1 MKLAGI
7 VPPIGTPL
15 TDDDRV
21 DERGLRNLARFL
33 LDAGVHGLLA
43 NGSMGGFAF
52 LTDDEQIRS
61 ISTTVAEVNGAI
73 PVFGGLG
80 ETSSS
85 RAVRMA
91 KRIARTGVTHITVLP
106 PFYYG
111 ATQEALKAYFSEI
124 AAAVDVPILLYDNP
138 GATKNVIQPDT
149 IADLRRRIPSIVG
162 IKVSNP
168 DQVHLQAVVNLMAT
182 DSDFS
187 VFTGSEFL
195 SLSGLQMGCHGVV
208 GGSHNFCPHLAV
220 DLYDAF
226 RAGDIARARRLQQD
240 LIAAWDVFRH
250 GAIWG
255 GFDEALRYLG
265 LCERATG
272 RPNVATLTP
281 EEAQAVRRILDVH
294 VRPYLAKAVQYS

>member
-21 DERGLRNLARFL
+21 DERGLRNLVRFL

-52 LTDDEQIRS
+52 LVDDEQIQS
-61 ISTTVAEVNGAI
+61 ISTTVAEVNGTV

-91 KRIARTGVTHITVLP
+91 RRIARTGATHITVLP

-111 ATQEALKAYFSEI
+111 ATQDALRAYFSEI
-124 AAAVDVPILLYDNP
+124 ASAVDLPILLYDNP

-149 IADLRRRIPSIVG
+149 IAELRSRIPSIVG
-162 IKVSNP
+162 IKISNP
-168 DQVHLQAVVNLMAT
+168 DQVHLQAVINLMAP
-182 DSDFS
+182 DPDFS
-187 VFTGSEFL
+187 IFTGSEFL
-195 SLSGLQMGCHGVV
+195 CLSGLQMGCHGAV

-220 DLYDAF
+220 DLYSAF
-226 RAGDIARARRLQQD
+226 LAGDIKRARRLQQD
-240 LIAAWDVFRH
+240 LIAAWEVFRY

-265 LCERATG
+265 VCDRATG
-272 RPNVATLTP
+272 RPYRASLTP

-294 VRPYLAKAVQYS
+294 VRPYLSKSLQYL

>member
-1 MKLAGI
+1 
-7 VPPIGTPL
+7 
-15 TDDDRV
+15 
-21 DERGLRNLARFL
+21 
-33 LDAGVHGLLA
+33 
-43 NGSMGGFAF
+43 MGGFAF

-61 ISTTVAEVNGAI
+61 ISTTVDEVNGVI

-80 ETSSS
+80 ETSTS

-91 KRIARTGVTHITVLP
+91 KRIARTGVTHITILP

-111 ATQEALKAYFSEI
+111 ATQEALEAYFSEI
-124 AAAVDVPILLYDNP
+124 AAAVDIAILLYDNP
-138 GATKNVIQPDT
+138 GATKNVIQPET
-149 IADLRRRIPSIVG
+149 IAELRSRIPAIVG

-168 DQVHLQAVVNLMAT
+168 DQVHLQAIVSIMAP
-182 DSDFS
+182 DPAFS

-195 SLSGLQMGCHGVV
+195 SLVGLQMGCDGVV

-220 DLYDAF
+220 DLYEAF
-226 RAGDIARARRLQQD
+226 RAGDIPRARQLQQE
-240 LIAAWDVFRH
+240 LIAAWEVFRY

-255 GFDEALRYLG
+255 GFDEAMRYLG

-272 RPNVATLTP
+272 RPNVAKLTP
-281 EEAQAVRRILDVH
+281 EEAQNVHRILDVH